1 MASRALP
8 ASLAGAVTGIG
19 SLPFVSADEA
29 IRSVAQFCP
38 EAPFWPQLP
47 QLSSAQGVIGQ
58 GLGILDGLV
67 EPRSA
72 GYGYQVKPG
81 KIDAVVYALRNSS
94 GCLTSANAAG
104 FPAFEAALRRGSFAS
119 ARALKGQIEG
129 PVTLATYLFHRDR
142 PFLADAMLFAAV
154 AFHIAQ
160 IVCWQIE
167 RLSVFGLPVLMFLDE
182 PALCL
187 DDAAPLGISQERRLS
202 ALSAILQ
209 DVRARG
215 AFGGLHCCAD
225 RPFDRMCAAMPD
237 ILSFDAHHGL
247 EQFFA
252 SSHALGFLDRGG
264 WVAYGVIPTS
274 KDLTSLDAPSIF
286 GRWLACA
293 SMAGDPQS
301 VAQRA
306 IVTAT
311 CGLGLLPASSVRQSF
326 HLAQAFGKLI
336 RQLAGVETAAWV

>member
-1 MASRALP
+1 MTSRDLP
-8 ASLAGAVTGIG
+8 ATLAGAVTGIG
-19 SLPFVSADEA
+19 SLPFLSADEA
-29 IRSVAQFCP
+29 IRSVAEFCP

-47 QLSSAQGVIGQ
+47 QLSQAQGVIGQ
-58 GLGILDGLV
+58 GLGVLHGLV

-72 GYGYQVKPG
+72 GYGYQVRPG
-81 KIDAVVYALRNSS
+81 KIDAAVNALRNSS

-104 FPAFEAALRRGSFAS
+104 FPAFEAALRRNSFGS
-119 ARALKGQIEG
+119 ARAIKGQIEG

-142 PFLADAMLFAAV
+142 PFLADPSLFAAV

-167 RLSVFGLPVLMFLDE
+167 RLSAFGLPVLMFLDE

-187 DDAAPLGISQERRLS
+187 DDAAPLGISHDLRLS

-209 DVRARG
+209 DVRSRG

-252 SSHALGFLDRGG
+252 SRHAFSFLDRGG
-264 WVAYGVIPTS
+264 WVAYGMIPTS

-301 VAQRA
+301 LAQRA
-306 IVTAT
+306 IVSAT

-336 RQLAGVETAAWV
+336 RQLAGVEAAAWV